1 MSKESLVDTRA
12 ALAADTE
19 FLSNLKLTC
28 DSLDRQFN
36 ARTKMRADETAAVAE
51 TIAILTEDDNSE
63 LMGKTLSFIQIS
75 QDPMADQAKRISALL
90 RASGMKN
97 KSPQMMSL
105 ATGLLQNT
113 KKANA
118 AMNLNPAFAAV
129 KVKVKK
135 MQDDL
140 KAQKQQEVKENDA
153 CIDEVRKLEVD
164 MTASTNDKEDAEQ
177 KIEDL
182 KNTISS
188 LDAKVVELQDQIGA
202 TKVAIKKAS
211 EDREQENKEFQSVVT
226 DQRATQAVLK
236 KAVDRLKEF
245 YDRKALL
252 QKSSK
257 SHRNPGSRAMK
268 TLDGFLQEG
277 KQTPPGGGF
286 QPYKKKGGA
295 GGVMGMI
302 QDLIDDSAKLEA
314 EAVQA
319 EKDAQAGYEAF
330 IGDSNASVAADTAEI
345 ANKEAEKGAK
355 DGEKVAEQSNA
366 DAALAE
372 LITLGEL
379 GTTLHGKCDFLLG
392 NFEARQSALDGEM
405 AALDQSMAMLSGA

>member
-19 FLSNLKLTC
+19 FLANLKVTC

-118 AMNLNPAFAAV
+118 AMNLNPAFAA
-129 KVKVKK
+129 VKVKK

-286 QPYKKKGGA
+286 QPYTKKGGA

-314 EAVQA
+314 EAVADEKAAQA
-319 EKDAQAGYEAF
+319 EYETMVN
-330 IGDSNASVAADTAEI
+330 DSNASIDADTTEI
-345 ANKEAEKGAK
+345 SNTVAEKAK
-355 DGEKVAEQSNA
+355 LDGEKSNEEGSRS
-366 DAALAE
+366 AAVKDLLA
-372 LITLGEL
+372 LGEL
-379 GTTLHGKCDFLLG
+379 GQTTHNKCDFLLK
-392 NFEARQSALDGEM
+392 NFDARQQSLGSEIEALG
-405 AALDQSMAMLSGA
+405 QSMGMLSGA